1 MPHLPGESLLTF
13 FWILAVISP
22 DVSQGVRPRF
32 PHPSLERNTHMRRT
46 FLALAVSLVMAAL
59 TGCAGDCCSQGGCHL
74 RPGAGYDG
82 QGGGYGGQGGGYGGQ
97 GACQNGCPHCGLGGG
112 GLLGHGLNGG
122 DLQAGQGATVSYPY
136 YTLRGPRDFLET
148 HPQSIGP

>member
-1 MPHLPGESLLTF
+1 M
-13 FWILAVISP
+13 
-22 DVSQGVRPRF
+22 
-32 PHPSLERNTHMRRT
+32 HMQRT
-46 FLALAVSLVMAAL
+46 FLALAVSMVLAAF
-59 TGCAGDCCSQGGCHL
+59 TGCASDCCSQGGACHL

-97 GACQNGCPHCGLGGG
+97 GVCQNGDPRCGLRGCCLPGC
-112 GLLGHGLNGG
+112 GLLGHGQGLGGG
-122 DLQAGQGATVSYPY
+122 DLQAGQGAVVSYPY